1 MKNNKNKHMKY
12 LKMFRFRPNLIVL
25 IILMFVCYSCR
36 ENIDKSPVVREN
48 IEWLDVWIPHTN
60 ENKLT
65 KILFIG
71 NSIMRGYGKKVE
83 QLLKDKAYVSRLC
96 TSMSIGDPRLIQ
108 EIDLVMGY
116 QNFDVVHFNNGLHGW
131 GYTEDQYRDS
141 FPEFIKTIQ
150 KNAPGATLIWATITP
165 VYQKDN
171 FGQLDPKTE
180 RIKKRNKIALDYL
193 EDHKQIRIN
202 DLFNLA
208 IQHPEYFEGGDVPH
222 QNTNSYSKI
231 AEHVASDVEM
241 LWR

>member
-1 MKNNKNKHMKY
+1 MKY
-12 LKMFRFRPNLIVL
+12 VKVLCFRPNLAVL
-25 IILMFVCYSCR
+25 VILTIGLCFSCQK
-36 ENIDKSPVVREN
+36 NIEKTPIVREN

-60 ENKLT
+60 ENKLP

-83 QLLKDKAYVSRLC
+83 QLLKDKAYASRLC
-96 TSMSIGDPRLIQ
+96 TSKSIGDPGLIQ
-108 EIDLVMGY
+108 EINLVMGY

-131 GYTEDQYRDS
+131 GYTEDQYRKS
-141 FPEFIKTIQ
+141 FPEFINTIQ

-208 IQHPEYFEGGDVPH
+208 IQHPEYFEGGDGTHP
-222 QNTNSYSKI
+222 NTDGYSKI
-231 AEHVASDVEM
+231 AEHVASEVEM